1 MSSRLNSNRRANKR
15 EGWLGL
21 ALRFEG
27 FDETQTIHPYIEFL
41 DSAALEHIPPG
52 VIG

>member
-1 MSSRLNSNRRANKR
+1 MSSRLNSNRRANER

-21 ALRFEG
+21 ALRIEG
-27 FDETQTIHPYIEFL
+27 FDETQTIHPNIEFL
-41 DSAALEHIPPG
+41 DSAAFEHIPPG